1 MCALAHWYSSFS
13 YGTGHHRAFP
23 WHLKCML
30 EKQKQGM
37 CGETPQSGVTK
48 ALYTL
53 NHLTV
58 PANSQNPVIL
68 NHFLLLQSPSDV
80 HSPKPKVLIKNL
92 LTNKWEGPWDRVTWG
107 CLYFHECWHPMGACW
122 VCVSCSR
129 LCSGSHPT
137 TSPWQPHSR
146 GGAVTGMTFHTTV
159 WRYGDCGMTVHP
171 YLERNLVLRRQALWE
186 QD

>member
-1 MCALAHWYSSFS
+1 MGQAIIERSH
-13 YGTGHHRAFP
+13 GT
-23 WHLKCML
+23 LKCML

-37 CGETPQSGVTK
+37 CGETPQSEVTK

-92 LTNKWEGPWDRVTWG
+92 PINGKVPGTVLLG
-107 CLYFHECWHPMGACW
+107 GACISMDVGIPW
-122 VCVSCSR
+122 VPAGCVCPA
-129 LCSGSHPT
+129 LGSAQDHIQQCLPGSPT
-137 TSPWQPHSR
+137 
-146 GGAVTGMTFHTTV
+146 AEV
-159 WRYGDCGMTVHP
+159 
-171 YLERNLVLRRQALWE
+171 E
-186 QD
+186 Q